1 MNKKAQMLAMLGL
14 SMAMMPLDQ
23 HNQRADYEE
32 KPKKKLPPIVK
43 PPSGTKEYFFNS
55 IGEFSTTKMLKSEC
69 VFICYAIN
77 DKNAKR
83 KFDKWQK
90 QT

>member
-1 MNKKAQMLAMLGL
+1 MLAMLGL
-14 SMAMMPLDQ
+14 GLAMMPPDQ
-23 HNQRADYEE
+23 QRALMDYEE
-32 KPKKKLPPIVK
+32 KPKTKKALIER

-83 KFDKWQK
+83 KFAKWQK